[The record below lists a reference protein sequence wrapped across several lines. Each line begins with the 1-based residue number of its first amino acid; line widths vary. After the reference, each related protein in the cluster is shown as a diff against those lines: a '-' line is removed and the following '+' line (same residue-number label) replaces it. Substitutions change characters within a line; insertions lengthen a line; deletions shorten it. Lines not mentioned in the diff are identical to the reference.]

1 MKIEIIDSILEIV
14 AYLIII
20 LVQVMD
26 SIQLALKMSLVKLR
40 YS

>member
-14 AYLIII
+14 AYLII